1 MSFLVPTDVE
11 GRRILAFAWR
21 ATVLFSVTAIVAAIW
36 TTLFLRVVAVT
47 VALLLFAAG
56 MIIFLVAYLRA
67 IGRSRYEVISVA
79 GVYLMTGGVA
89 PATVRRSLYGALAV
103 QTVVAL
109 ATASARPYSS
119 LAFGVLVPLLG
130 LALCGLWS
138 AVCGTFPPRPDA
150 GSVPATAGDAIDAG
164 AGEPDDE
171 EPG

>member
-1 MSFLVPTDVE
+1 MSLLVPTDVE
-11 GRRILAFAWR
+11 GRGIIAFAWQ
-21 ATVLFSVTAIVAAIW
+21 ATALFSVTAIVAAIW
-36 TTLFLRVVAVT
+36 PSLFLRVVAVT
-47 VALLLFAAG
+47 VALLLFAVG
-56 MIIFLVAYLRA
+56 MILFLVAYLRS
-67 IGRSRYEVISVA
+67 IGRSRYELISVA

-89 PATVRRSLYGALAV
+89 SAPVRRSLYAALAA

-138 AVCGTFPPRPDA
+138 ARWGTFAPRPEP
-150 GSVPATAGDAIDAG
+150 GPARAATVDVSAVEA
-164 AGEPDDE
+164 DDE